1 MFASPQSTT
10 GLDMDNPNCPFPRV
24 HSRQQLFAHAWLSR
38 RRRRRTG
45 TTPLTSCAHSGGGG
59 GLARL
64 QTLQLPPRERLRA
77 TRVVALLMVP
87 EGGNTE
93 RGRCFRFWKEAVV
106 QHNGKISFEASEVPV
121 EASRVLP

>member
-1 MFASPQSTT
+1 MAFTAAAASNGNDPTNELCTQ
-10 GLDMDNPNCPFPRV
+10 
-24 HSRQQLFAHAWLSR
+24 R
-38 RRRRRTG
+38 RRRPRSAT
-45 TTPLTSCAHSGGGG
+45 
-59 GLARL
+59 L